1 MEGKDELREVEE
13 FFKNMV
19 RLELEILILVIFYQT
34 KNYIKKNTKIF

>member
-19 RLELEILILVIFYQT
+19 RLELEILILVIFY
-34 KNYIKKNTKIF
+34 